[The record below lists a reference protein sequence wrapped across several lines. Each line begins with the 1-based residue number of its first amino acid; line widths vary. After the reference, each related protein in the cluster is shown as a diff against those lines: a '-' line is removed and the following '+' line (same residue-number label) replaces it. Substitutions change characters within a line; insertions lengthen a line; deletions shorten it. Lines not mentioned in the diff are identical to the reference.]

1 LASVTVRD
9 EEGLLVCGVTL
20 IDMRLAILVLCAALS
35 ASAQWIDFRAP
46 GIPRSAS
53 GKADLSAPVPRADD
67 GKPDLS
73 GIWSTDPEYFFDL
86 AKDLT
91 PEDIGMMPWAVA
103 LQKQHESND
112 HQGDPLAH
120 CMPPGVPR
128 IDTSNNGEALHP
140 MKIVQTRSLIVLLYE
155 TSANSTFRQIFL
167 DGRLLPKDPQPTWLG
182 YSVGRWEGNTLVAE
196 TSGFNGRAWLDTRKG
211 HPQTEAARVIERFTR
226 RDFGHMTMEVTI
238 DDPKAYSKTWTA
250 KLPYTLLPDTELI
263 ETFCENEKDQAHS
276 SAK

>member
-1 LASVTVRD
+1 
-9 EEGLLVCGVTL
+9 
-20 IDMRLAILVLCAALS
+20 MRLAILVVCAALG
-35 ASAQWIDFRAP
+35 ASGQWIDFRTP
-46 GIPRSAS
+46 GVPRTAS
-53 GKADLSAPVPRADD
+53 GKADLSAPVPRAGD

-73 GIWSTDPEYFFDL
+73 GIWSTDPGYFMDL
-86 AKDLT
+86 AKDLK
-91 PEDIGMMPWAVA
+91 PEDIGMMPWALA
-103 LQKQHESND
+103 LEREREADD

-128 IDTSNNGEALHP
+128 IDTSNNGAALHP

-167 DGRLLPKDPQPTWLG
+167 DGRPLPKDPQPTWLG
-182 YSVGRWEGNTLVAE
+182 YSVGRWEGNTLVVE
-196 TSGFNGRAWLDTRKG
+196 TTGFNGRAWLDTRRG

-226 RDFGHMTMEVTI
+226 RDFGHMTIEITI

-263 ETFCENEKDQAHS
+263 ETFCENEKDQAHTP
-276 SAK
+276 AK